1 MMNYILSGQAAT
13 CPLSKKRKQSFLCM
27 VRLIMIGFWL
37 LLTLPTLA
45 AATDTVL
52 VAKKSQIEAVDP
64 DTTKGQHMESANDT
78 TRIKQK
84 FTIIFRT
91 NGGTAV
97 PAITQ
102 DYGSPVV
109 VPANPTR
116 KGYIFMGWSREIP
129 VTMPAENLIIWAK
142 WQEIMPEPE
151 QDPDPG
157 LELTP
162 M

>member
-1 MMNYILSGQAAT
+1 
-13 CPLSKKRKQSFLCM
+13 
-27 VRLIMIGFWL
+27 MIGFWL
-37 LLTLPTLA
+37 LLTLPAQA
-45 AATDTVL
+45 AAKDTVL
-52 VAKKSQIEAVDP
+52 VAEKSQIDTIKT
-64 DTTKGQHMESANDT
+64 DTTKQEGLRMESANDT

-142 WQEIMPEPE
+142 WQEIQPEPE
-151 QDPDPG
+151 PNPDPG